1 MSELNTFGETRKLVL
16 NVIDDIRKGKLS
28 TEQGKVI
35 SQNIS
40 VINTN
45 IQCEIN
51 YAKVALQAK
60 EKGENF
66 GRVVKLGTTI
76 INGAAE

>member
-1 MSELNTFGETRKLVL
+1 MSNLNTFGESRKLIL
-16 NVIDDIRKGKLS
+16 NVIEDIRSGKLS

-35 SQNIS
+35 AHNMS

-51 YAKVALQAK
+51 FAKVSLQAK
-60 EKGENF
+60 EKGDNF
-66 GRVVKLGTTI
+66 GRVVKLGSTI
-76 INGAAE
+76 INGVAE